1 MKQDFPFDPST
12 VLLPGLQDRPID
24 APGGTFHLPTTTFG
38 DPRAFRSQGYTNFSV
53 HKGFS
58 KGSKINPG
66 WPRSLRGL
74 WRSDWWFIWQ
84 LLSNEETSR
93 KPGADSLNAS
103 SESNFNECIN
113 SVAGAMSE

>member
-66 WPRSLRGL
+66 WPRSLSEGALEIRL
-74 WRSDWWFIWQ
+74 VVY
-84 LLSNEETSR
+84 LATS
-93 KPGADSLNAS
+93 
-103 SESNFNECIN
+103 FQ
-113 SVAGAMSE
+113 